1 MKAFFD
7 LVCATAFSLEQTAT
21 HVVCSATMKKIALT
35 LAAAVAV
42 MLSSCVSNTPQT
54 RIERNPQLFNALS
67 AKDRQLVSQG
77 LIREGLTKD
86 GVFLAWGAPDTTS
99 VGRKGGREIEE
110 WTYLGHRAVRTMNMN
125 VGMGWGFPYGGC
137 GPWGWGGYGPWG
149 WGGPGWGT
157 DVIYVPYTAG
167 VVTFRSGRVTEWQ
180 AARR

>member
-1 MKAFFD
+1 MR
-7 LVCATAFSLEQTAT
+7 LSVGFSLEQTGGP
-21 HVVCSATMKKIALT
+21 VVCSAAMKMIALN
-35 LAAAVAV
+35 LAAAMAV
-42 MLSSCVSNTPQT
+42 LLSSCVSHTPQS

-86 GVFLAWGAPDTTS
+86 GVFIAWGAPDTTT
-99 VGRKGGREIEE
+99 VGRKGGLEIEE
-110 WTYLGHRAVRTMNMN
+110 WTYLGQRAVRTMTMN
-125 VGMGWGFPYGGC
+125 VGMGWGHPYGGC

-149 WGGPGWGT
+149 WGGPGWGSGVT
-157 DVIYVPYTAG
+157 YVPYTAG